1 MRARPSPARISA
13 GSRTHPQTGSRHGE
27 VPPPY
32 HHLPSPAI
40 PTFHQKC
47 RPGALAPPPSLVGA
61 LPANAGTRDGWLV
74 RPSEDSNLHIM
85 VNKVLGLEL
94 TIFLKDEKDL
104 KLSCNSCFCII
115 RVKCFDLLKLSNLF
129 EKRKL
134 AVVPFLRN
142 AFLIYVTEMEKQNGY
157 V

>member
-1 MRARPSPARISA
+1 
-13 GSRTHPQTGSRHGE
+13 
-27 VPPPY
+27 
-32 HHLPSPAI
+32 
-40 PTFHQKC
+40 
-47 RPGALAPPPSLVGA
+47 
-61 LPANAGTRDGWLV
+61 
-74 RPSEDSNLHIM
+74 M